1 MLFERRMN
9 MKTLK
14 ITTVMFLFAFG
25 LFNAVAAAK
34 PASVMLREGLYAEE
48 VEGNID
54 AAIKIYEQIVQDK
67 SASRDNVAQ
76 ALYRQGMCCLKKK
89 DDAGAR
95 AAFVK
100 LTAEYADQTEIV
112 EKVKP
117 LLDDL
122 VYLDLA
128 ALMPPETL
136 IYVELGSP
144 GEQIETILNMLKGTP
159 FENPLAAVGG
169 GNAPGAGTGQK
180 SPTDIMAALLNP
192 SMMTEFKKIRGMAF
206 GVTAIRKNNPPTVAI
221 LYPGK
226 SDALRGL
233 IMMGLSMAGT
243 PSEPVEGMRT
253 LNIQNSAAAAYDDRV
268 IIIAQPAEQLNWC
281 VKQYKGI
288 TSEPTLA
295 SSNKSFAKI
304 SKKERQSNVVTVW
317 ANVDE
322 AYTQALKMGQNP
334 QDILKADAIAD
345 FNNID
350 EFILTVS
357 MEPNNLVS
365 KTNVLFKDGHH
376 CLAYDM
382 IRTPNIS
389 KAALEAVPADA
400 IALASHALS
409 QADGIQADKVRA
421 KIQHVTGID
430 IGREI
435 YANIEQVTVFVMP
448 AGSSSVSWDSL
459 PGCVG
464 LAVTSHNPEQTR
476 QILTMLLGTVNA
488 MSGNQPSGPI
498 DANAGKFRVGM
509 VRDKELYCY
518 MDQVKNITILSL
530 NRSII
535 DASVDAVR
543 NRKSVCTAGPLAPA
557 VNKLSSTTSKIV
569 FVNVGGAIRLAGPA
583 MNIGPLSD
591 EQRSQL
597 NAAVEQLA
605 RAADRTTIEI
615 CTDERINSFTLN
627 AGVTGI
633 PPLNEVFGPASQIA
647 RISSQV
653 KTEARAKQMRQT
665 MAATIMPTAAP
676 PVIDGNEDDVWS
688 VAPRYKLANVLK
700 SFSSGEAC
708 SSPSSPNDLSAEYK
722 AMWDESNLYLLVDIT
737 DDTLVNDTSHD
748 QSITLPSGSA
758 AVPWWYD
765 DCIEV
770 YIDADNSKSN
780 QYDNDDAQY
789 HFDWDRTHPTMGT
802 HQQHGRMENIEFAMV
817 TTPTG
822 YRTEIKFPWATL
834 GRKPAVGATI
844 GLDVEVNDDDSG
856 KRDHKIAWFARQD
869 DAWENPQAFG
879 NAELAGI
886 IGWWKFDETEGTTV
900 QDSSG
905 NNYNGTLVGNAK
917 WAQGKIGG
925 AVDLDGKSGFVQIAD
940 KSAFDIAGQI
950 AIACWANIRSVPTD
964 YSALVTK
971 GDNSWRLSTTPGQ
984 RKFHASVNDWQ
995 QLVVDGSTEVS
1006 ANEWHHVAAVYNGD
1020 EVRIYVDGK
1029 LDTAKPWKGGI
1040 AVNDFDVLIGEN
1052 AERKGRFFDGLIDDV
1067 RIYNYALKEGDI
1079 IALYNKG
1086 VKK

>member
-1 MLFERRMN
+1 
-9 MKTLK
+9 
-14 ITTVMFLFAFG
+14 
-25 LFNAVAAAK
+25 
-34 PASVMLREGLYAEE
+34 LR
-48 VEGNID
+48 N
-54 AAIKIYEQIVQDK
+54 
-67 SASRDNVAQ
+67 
-76 ALYRQGMCCLKKK
+76 
-89 DDAGAR
+89 
-95 AAFVK
+95 
-100 LTAEYADQTEIV
+100 
-112 EKVKP
+112 
-117 LLDDL
+117 
-122 VYLDLA
+122 
-128 ALMPPETL
+128 
-136 IYVELGSP
+136 
-144 GEQIETILNMLKGTP
+144 
-159 FENPLAAVGG
+159 
-169 GNAPGAGTGQK
+169 
-180 SPTDIMAALLNP
+180 
-192 SMMTEFKKIRGMAF
+192 
-206 GVTAIRKNNPPTVAI
+206 
-221 LYPGK
+221 
-226 SDALRGL
+226 
-233 IMMGLSMAGT
+233 
-243 PSEPVEGMRT
+243 
-253 LNIQNSAAAAYDDRV
+253 
-268 IIIAQPAEQLNWC
+268 
-281 VKQYKGI
+281 QYKGI

-334 QDILKADAIAD
+334 QDILKANAIAD

-365 KTNVLFKDGHH
+365 KANVLFKDGHH

-389 KAALEAVPADA
+389 KAALEAVPSEA
-400 IALASHALS
+400 IALVSFALS

-421 KIQHVTGID
+421 KIQHITGLD

-435 YANIEQVTVFVMP
+435 YANIEEVAIFAMP
-448 AGSSSVSWDSL
+448 VDGNSISGDSFPPRCL
-459 PGCVG
+459 G
-464 LAVTSHNPEQTR
+464 LAITSHNPEQTR
-476 QILTMLLGTVNA
+476 QILATLLGTVNA
-488 MSGNQPSGPI
+488 ISGNQPSGPI
-498 DANAGKFRVGM
+498 DANAGKFRIGM
-509 VRDKELYCY
+509 DRGKELYCY
-518 MDQVKNITILSL
+518 MEQVKNITILSL

-535 DASVDAVR
+535 DASVAAVK
-543 NRKSVCTAGPLAPA
+543 NKKSICTTGPLAPA
-557 VNKLSSTTSKIV
+557 VSKLPPMTSKIV
-569 FVNVGGAIRLAGPA
+569 LVNAGGAIRMAGPA
-583 MNIGPLSD
+583 INIGPLND

-615 CTDERINSFTLN
+615 RTDEQINNFTLN

-647 RISSQV
+647 RIANQV
-653 KTEARAKQMRQT
+653 KGEARAKKLRGT
-665 MAATIMPTAAP
+665 ISATVIPTATP
-676 PVIDGNEDDVWS
+676 PVIDGKEDDVWS
-688 VAPRYKLANVLK
+688 IAPRYKIANVMK

-708 SSPSSPNDLSAEYK
+708 LSPSSPNDLSAEYK
-722 AMWDESNLYLLVDIT
+722 AMWDESNLYLLVDVT
-737 DDTLVNDTSHD
+737 DDVLVNDTNHD
-748 QSITLPSGSA
+748 QSITLPSGST

-780 QYDNDDAQY
+780 QYDNDDAEY

-802 HQQHGRMENIEFAMV
+802 HQQHGRMENIEFAIV
-817 TTPTG
+817 TTEKG
-822 YRTEIKFPWATL
+822 YRTEIKFSWATL
-834 GRKPAVGATI
+834 GKKPSVGATI
-844 GLDVEVNDDDSG
+844 GLDVQVNDNDNG
-856 KRDHKIAWFARQD
+856 KRDHKIAWFAKWD

-886 IGWWKFDETEGTTV
+886 IGWWKFDETEGTTAK
-900 QDSSG
+900 DSSG
-905 NNYNGTLVGNAK
+905 NNHNGTLVGNAK

-950 AIACWANIRSVPTD
+950 TIACWANLHSIPTD

-995 QLVVDGSTEVS
+995 QLMVDGSTEVS
-1006 ANEWHHVAAVYNGD
+1006 ANEWHHVAMVYNGD

-1029 LDTAKPWKGGI
+1029 LDTAKLWKGGI

-1052 AERKGRFFDGLIDDV
+1052 AERKGRFFDGLMDDV
-1067 RIYNYALKEGDI
+1067 RIYNYALKESDI
-1079 IALYNKG
+1079 MALYNKG